1 MCVTAHALEGR
12 VIEIADR
19 DSSHLER
26 AGVAAGELVGHE
38 GLGVDRVDD
47 GIGEEACGEAS
58 GVLAGGAADVVS
70 RAGRDADV
78 DIEHLLDGFADG
90 LGGGVHDAGEGVD
103 LDEVGVGIGGKGA
116 FDRDLDDRVH
126 EDAGLDSLELS
137 VVEFSFQKIDA
148 RGGDVAA
155 GEAHGGGGALDAGGA
170 RVSGGLVRSDLDA
183 VHAWSI
189 LHAGIVRAVGA
200 GQGPYSGAMS
210 SLPTVQLF
218 TDGACSGNPGPGGW
232 AFILR
237 HPASGKELERA
248 GAELE
253 TTNNRM
259 ELIAVIEGLK
269 ALTTPSR
276 VELTSDS
283 QYVLNGLKEWLSAWK
298 ARGWRTA
305 SKKPV
310 KNEDL
315 WRALDELASRHDI
328 RFHWIRGHR
337 GHAENERCDQL
348 AVAAREALIAGE

>member
-1 MCVTAHALEGR
+1 
-12 VIEIADR
+12 
-19 DSSHLER
+19 
-26 AGVAAGELVGHE
+26 
-38 GLGVDRVDD
+38 
-47 GIGEEACGEAS
+47 
-58 GVLAGGAADVVS
+58 
-70 RAGRDADV
+70 
-78 DIEHLLDGFADG
+78 
-90 LGGGVHDAGEGVD
+90 
-103 LDEVGVGIGGKGA
+103 
-116 FDRDLDDRVH
+116 
-126 EDAGLDSLELS
+126 
-137 VVEFSFQKIDA
+137 
-148 RGGDVAA
+148 
-155 GEAHGGGGALDAGGA
+155 
-170 RVSGGLVRSDLDA
+170 
-183 VHAWSI
+183 
-189 LHAGIVRAVGA
+189 
-200 GQGPYSGAMS
+200 MS

-237 HPASGKELERA
+237 HPASGKELQRA
-248 GAELE
+248 GAELA